1 MIRKVELVGGPAD
14 GKRISIPLEDRAV
27 RIPIRAGR
35 HWKPSIYAERGGQ
48 PAKFDYRPT
57 DL

>member
-1 MIRKVELVGGPAD
+1 MMRKVELVGGPAC
-14 GKRISIPLEDRAV
+14 GQRVSIPIKDRAI

-35 HWKPSIYAERGGQ
+35 HWMPSVYAERGGE
-48 PAKFDYRPT
+48 PAKFDYRPS